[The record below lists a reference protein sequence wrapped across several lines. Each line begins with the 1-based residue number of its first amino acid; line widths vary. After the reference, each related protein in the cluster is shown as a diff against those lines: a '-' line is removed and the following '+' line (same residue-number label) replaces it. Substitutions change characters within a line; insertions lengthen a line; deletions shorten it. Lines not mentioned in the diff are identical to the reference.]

1 MFFFHCIPQRKK
13 PLPLYPTMEKTSSV
27 VSHNGGKF
35 LPLYPTTKKNLFRC
49 IPQRRK
55 ISSIV
60 GYNRRKPAALW
71 DTMLKIFLGY
81 STLHKILWRGRIQR
95 KKNFLHCGIQW
106 NKICLPSWDCSRCI
120 PQRKKSSSVVSHN
133 VGKPSPLYPTA
144 EKNSS
149 VVSHNGKKTSFV
161 VSHNDKKT

>member
-1 MFFFHCIPQRKK
+1 
-13 PLPLYPTMEKTSSV
+13 MEKTSSV

-60 GYNRRKPAALW
+60 GYNRRKPAALL

-81 STLHKILWRGRIQR
+81 STLHMILLRCRIQQ
-95 KKNFLHCGIQW
+95 KKNFLIVGYNRKTFVCHPEIV
-106 NKICLPSWDCSRCI
+106 LRCI

-149 VVSHNGKKTSFV
+149 VVSHNRKKPLSLYPTTT
-161 VSHNDKKT
+161 KKRKT